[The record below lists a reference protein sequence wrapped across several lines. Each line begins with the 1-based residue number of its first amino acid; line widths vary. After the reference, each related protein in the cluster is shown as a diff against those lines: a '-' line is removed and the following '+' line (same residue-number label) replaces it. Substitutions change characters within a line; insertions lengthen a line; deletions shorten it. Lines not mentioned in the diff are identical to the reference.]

1 MFQKQSLPLTFS
13 QFSSADD
20 STVMDLE
27 GVSDFAQELG
37 LEPDDNKVTVLLWR
51 LGAGSISGVPGTL
64 SKAEFVEGM
73 EKLGAMG
80 VEDLKKRLNENFDVA
95 KLSKAE
101 FKECYKVS
109 RGGGGGGGR
118 PPQPKLN

>member
-109 RGGGGGGGR
+109 RGGGGGGGGALHN
-118 PPQPKLN
+118 QN